1 MPNLEYLM
9 LYKLIQKD
17 RKFLSIELFVVPKI
31 CLQIANQ
38 KVKVAKTTYKHL
50 VNLTLAEN
58 SPMNE
63 KLNINL
69 LIGIVTFTGKFS
81 TEM

>member
-31 CLQIANQ
+31 CLKISNQ

-58 SPMNE
+58 SSMNE

-69 LIGIVTFTGKFS
+69 LIVIVTFTGKFS
-81 TEM
+81 IEM

>member
-63 KLNINL
+63 KLNIKL

>member
-38 KVKVAKTTYKHL
+38 KVKVPKTTYKHL

>member
-69 LIGIVTFTGKFS
+69 LTGIVTFTGKFS
-81 TEM
+81 IEM